1 MTRVLDVVQAIDR
14 AAPFA
19 LQLAN
24 DNSGLL
30 LGDGGAT
37 VRRVLVALDPTL
49 AAARE
54 ARRRRADVLVTHHPI
69 FFDPQRRVTAD
80 TYDGAV
86 ALELLRNNVA
96 LIAAHT
102 NYDAARGGLNDLLA
116 ARLGLSDVA
125 PLDPS
130 APERSYKLVTF
141 VPEADLA
148 RVQAALFAAG
158 AGHIGDY
165 SECSFCSSGTG
176 TFLGG
181 ATTRPTVGRRGRREQ
196 APELRLETVVPRDR
210 VDAAVRAL
218 RAAHSYE
225 EPAYDLV
232 PVEVRR
238 DGAGIGRLG
247 TLPRAMTM
255 AGVVALAKRAFK
267 VRAVE
272 LVGRAA
278 AGRRVRRVAVGSGAC
293 GFVWPKARA
302 AGADVLLIGEMKH
315 ADRLAAAENGL
326 PTILA
331 GHWATERPAVAGL
344 AKIVA
349 AALPDVRVMPTATE
363 RDPSAW
369 R

>member
-1 MTRVLDVVQAIDR
+1 MSRVLDVFRAVDR

-19 LQLAN
+19 LQLGN

-30 LGDGGAT
+30 LGDRGAT

-86 ALELLRNNVA
+86 ALELLRSHVA

-116 ARLGLSDVA
+116 VRLGLVNIA

-141 VPEADLA
+141 VPEADLK

-165 SECSFCSSGTG
+165 SECSFHSSGTG

-196 APELRLETVVPRDR
+196 APELRLETVVPSDR

-255 AGVVALAKRAFK
+255 AEVITLAKRAFK

-272 LVGRAA
+272 LVGRP

-315 ADRLAAAENGL
+315 SDRLAAAENGM

-349 AALPDVRVMPTATE
+349 AALPDVRVMQTATE